1 MQERHKLVALCVAA
15 SFISYIDRVN
25 ISVAAIAMQ
34 AEYGWSET
42 LKGVVLSAFFIGY
55 LLFMV
60 PSGWLANRYGGKRVL
75 GFAVLWWS
83 VFTLITPIAAGISFP
98 ALIAARILMGAGEAA
113 MFPAAYNLYSRWVP
127 ATERSRAVSLMI
139 GGIPLGTLFALMSSG
154 VLVEH
159 FGWPAVFYVFGA
171 VGLVWCV
178 FWHKLAYD
186 QPADNPHLG
195 AEERA
200 LLVVASDKK
209 AVAKS
214 PVPWRQL
221 LSSSA
226 VWALIINHLC
236 SNWILY
242 MLLAWL
248 PSYFSKGLGLSIQ
261 NAGLYAAAPW
271 LAMALSGIASGWL
284 ADRWIRA
291 GTDPTFVRKFMQITG
306 LLGAAAFMWQARSVT
321 SPDMALALLC
331 GALGALAITWG
342 GFISNH
348 LDIAPRHADVL
359 MGITNTAGTIPGVV
373 GVAVTG
379 WLVDASGTYTAAF
392 VLAACVNVVGAI
404 VWLLFATA
412 KPVVD

>member
-34 AEYGWSET
+34 GQYAWSET

-127 ATERSRAVSLMI
+127 ATERSRAVSLMV

-178 FWHKLAYD
+178 LWRKFAYD

-195 AEERA
+195 VEERA
-200 LLVVASDKK
+200 LLVVPSDKK
-209 AVAKS
+209 AAAKP

-271 LAMALSGIASGWL
+271 LAMCLSGIASGWL
-284 ADRWIRA
+284 ADRWIHA

-321 SPDMALALLC
+321 SPDVALALLC
-331 GALGALAITWG
+331 GALGALAMTWG

-348 LDIAPRHADVL
+348 LDIAPRYADVL

-379 WLVDASGTYTAAF
+379 WLVDTSGTYTAAF
-392 VLAACVNVVGAI
+392 VLAACVNVAGAF